1 MSCYITSFSDL
12 AITQRSNQQRLSGMR
27 YVAFV
32 RDESTALGGLID
44 MPRQSVI
51 SDLMSLAARYNSFT
65 LSLQST
71 ISNGGCSQDILSVA
85 AALHV

>member
-1 MSCYITSFSDL
+1 
-12 AITQRSNQQRLSGMR
+12 
-27 YVAFV
+27 
-32 RDESTALGGLID
+32 

-71 ISNGGCSQDILSVA
+71 ISTEGCSQDILSVEE
-85 AALHV
+85 ALHLEAELMTY